1 MVIGRACGLGLVLAM
16 TATLAGARLLHDRH
30 RAHARRP
37 APPADRWQC
46 IAEVE
51 VAPTLVWVPRAVT
64 WGHPVRTR
72 AEVLV
77 IDSFPVLR

>member
-1 MVIGRACGLGLVLAM
+1 MVTGRACGLGLVLAM

-30 RAHARRP
+30 RAHPAHPARP
-37 APPADRWQC
+37 TCRWQY

-51 VAPTLVWVPRAVT
+51 VAPTFGWVPPTVSWAS
-64 WGHPVRTR
+64 PVRTR

-77 IDSFPVLR
+77 IDSFLVLR